1 MLAKVVQI
9 IEKPTSKGGVYSNVQ
24 LDVAGKKITLNSFDS
39 ADNATFEQ
47 AKQSGVSIEVVTS
60 KNDKG
65 YDQIDGVTMIP
76 GSAPVS
82 KPVEQ
87 ATQEP
92 AKADNH
98 FKADPERQ
106 TSIELQHYTDNIK
119 DLWIAGKIPN
129 DSPLVKKYMEILYRK
144 VGASVELPKVSPEPV
159 QPKTV
164 SPKPVE
170 VVNPPVLRISAA
182 TLKQLRD
189 AADEGVR
196 TPDELLVE
204 VARRGWKAKTR
215 DQLSED
221 QAQQLI
227 KWCKGV

>member
-144 VGASVELPKVSPEPV
+144 VGASVELPKV
-159 QPKTV
+159 
-164 SPKPVE
+164 
-170 VVNPPVLRISAA
+170 